1 MPVEKQNKDKV
12 VPLKSSRPPNQ
23 FDYLAFYVAIPVLFG
38 IWATPYIVP
47 PTDVLDFGEPFT
59 YIYVCFRSFAAW
71 LIIDLSCRCIG
82 HSSARFGLPL
92 WLIFLIGFVVACGP
106 IMLFAYV
113 ATEVFRLRNPNIA
126 EFIGHEYLGWN
137 LEYFTTVFKY
147 AGPGL
152 AAWFIAAYGYM
163 KLFNVRLFSY
173 APGPSAAD
181 VRSDD
186 AWQSAPDADAEAAVA
201 TAPIGPVADT
211 GANAAPSFLLNSRLP
226 ETACVYA
233 IKAEE
238 HYIRIWTDAGTDLLR
253 HRFKDAVN
261 EMRHAGGLQVHR
273 SWWVRL
279 SAVSGFRAKGRA
291 MELSIGALDLQVPVS
306 LSYKQA
312 LLNALEERGMV
323 DAIEDSDDRLL
334 I

>member
-12 VPLKSSRPPNQ
+12 VPLKSPRLPNQ
-23 FDYLAFYVAIPVLFG
+23 VDYLAFYVAIPVLFG

-47 PTDVLDFGEPFT
+47 PTDVLDFGEPFI
-59 YIYVCFRSFAAW
+59 YVYVCFRAFSAW
-71 LIIDLSCRCIG
+71 LIIDLACRCIG
-82 HSSARFGLPL
+82 HSGARFRFPL

-126 EFIGHEYLGWN
+126 EFIGHKYLGWN
-137 LEYFTTVFKY
+137 LNYFWTVFKY

-152 AAWFIAAYGYM
+152 VAWFIAAYGYM

-173 APGPSAAD
+173 APDRSEEDVQQDDARQSASDPDSAATALSASLD
-181 VRSDD
+181 PLSDT
-186 AWQSAPDADAEAAVA
+186 APDAV
-201 TAPIGPVADT
+201 
-211 GANAAPSFLLNSRLP
+211 PSFLLNSRLP

-238 HYIRIWTDAGTDLLR
+238 HYIRIWTEGGTDLLR

-261 EMRHAGGLQVHR
+261 EMRYAGGLQVHR

-279 SAVSGFRAKGRA
+279 SAVAEFRAKGRA
-291 MELSIGALDLQVPVS
+291 MELTIDALDLQVPVS

-323 DAIEDSDDRLL
+323 DEAEDADGRLL
-334 I
+334 V